1 MARHPDTEGNDLQ
14 PNRID
19 AKEDVTVPNGSGGRL
34 SVANIQSDFQEQ
46 IDQATSEFQ
55 EQVDQV
61 KSDSVVFS
69 EGFAPGFL
77 G

>member
-14 PNRID
+14 PNRVD
-19 AKEDVTVPNGSGGRL
+19 AKEDVTVPNGSGERL

-46 IDQATSEFQ
+46 VDQA
-55 EQVDQV
+55 

>member
-19 AKEDVTVPNGSGGRL
+19 AKEDVTVPDGSGGRL
-34 SVANIQSDFQEQ
+34 SVANIQ
-46 IDQATSEFQ
+46 AEFN
-55 EQVDQV
+55 EDIDQV
-61 KSDSVVFS
+61 KSDTIVFS

>member
-14 PNRID
+14 PNRVD
-19 AKEDVTVPNGSGGRL
+19 AKEDVTVPDGSGGRL
-34 SVANIQSDFQEQ
+34 SVGNIETDFSEKVQE
-46 IDQATSEFQ
+46 
-55 EQVDQV
+55 V
-61 KSDSVVFS
+61 KSDTEKQIQEIKSDTLVFS

>member
-19 AKEDVTVPNGSGGRL
+19 AKEDVTVPDGSGGRL

-46 IDQATSEFQ
+46 
-55 EQVDQV
+55 VDKV
-61 KSDSVVFS
+61 KSDSVAFS
-69 EGFAPGFL
+69 EGFAPGLL